1 MTENSQNR
9 PEEGPDRSRWV
20 DEVQEALDRTG
31 EAIRTAWEATRES
44 RMSALEAAKQ
54 AASEL
59 SDVIDQG
66 IAAARERW
74 AASESPG
81 GDPAPGDQT
90 ADEISREANHGHEPP
105 DH

>member
-1 MTENSQNR
+1 MTENSQDR
-9 PEEGPDRSRWV
+9 AEESSDRSRWI
-20 DEVQEALDRTG
+20 DEVQDALDRTG
-31 EAIRTAWEATRES
+31 EAIRTAWDATRES

-81 GDPAPGDQT
+81 GDTAPGDQT
-90 ADEISREANHGHEPP
+90 VDETSQGANPGQEPQ

>member
-1 MTENSQNR
+1 MTENSQDR
-9 PEEGPDRSRWV
+9 AEESSDRSRWV
-20 DEVQEALDRTG
+20 DEMQEAFDRTS
-31 EAIRTAWEATRES
+31 EAIRTAWDATRES
-44 RMSALEAAKQ
+44 RKSALESAKQ

-81 GDPAPGDQT
+81 SDSAPGDQT
-90 ADEISREANHGHEPP
+90 EDETSREANPGHEPQ

>member
-1 MTENSQNR
+1 MTENSQDR
-9 PEEGPDRSRWV
+9 AEESSDRSRWV
-20 DEVQEALDRTG
+20 DEVQEAFDRTG
-31 EAIRTAWEATRES
+31 EAIRTAWAATRES
-44 RMSALEAAKQ
+44 RTSALEAAKQ

-59 SDVIDQG
+59 SDAIDQG

-81 GDPAPGDQT
+81 GDAAPRDQT
-90 ADEISREANHGHEPP
+90 ADGTSEEANPGHEPQ

>member
-1 MTENSQNR
+1 MTENSQDR
-9 PEEGPDRSRWV
+9 AEESSDRSRWV
-20 DEVQEALDRTG
+20 DEVQEAFDRTG
-31 EAIRTAWEATRES
+31 EAIRTAWDATRES

-81 GDPAPGDQT
+81 GDAT
-90 ADEISREANHGHEPP
+90 ADETSEEANPGHEPQ

>member
-1 MTENSQNR
+1 MTENSQDR
-9 PEEGPDRSRWV
+9 AEESYDRSRWV
-20 DEVQEALDRTG
+20 DEVQEAFDRTS
-31 EAIRTAWEATRES
+31 EAIRTAWDATRES

-59 SDVIDQG
+59 SDVLDQG

-74 AASESPG
+74 AASEPLG
-81 GDPAPGDQT
+81 EDPASEQPT
-90 ADEISREANHGHEPP
+90 ADETSPGANSGHAPE

>member
-1 MTENSQNR
+1 MTENSQDR
-9 PEEGPDRSRWV
+9 AEESSDRSRWV
-20 DEVQEALDRTG
+20 DEVQEAFDRTG
-31 EAIRTAWEATRES
+31 EAIRTAWDATRES

-74 AASESPG
+74 TASESPG
-81 GDPAPGDQT
+81 GDAAPSDQT
-90 ADEISREANHGHEPP
+90 ADETSEEANPGNEPQ

>member
-1 MTENSQNR
+1 MTENSQDR
-9 PEEGPDRSRWV
+9 AEESSDRSRWV
-20 DEVQEALDRTG
+20 DEVQEAFDRTG
-31 EAIRTAWEATRES
+31 EAIRTAWDATRES

-74 AASESPG
+74 AASEG
-81 GDPAPGDQT
+81 GDAT
-90 ADEISREANHGHEPP
+90 ADETPEEANPGHEPQ